1 MAVEKTRIT
10 ARNRIR
16 PSAHIEIVT
25 ENGFCITRACE
36 LKVSGS
42 DSASECHFIVG
53 IASAGIRSV
62 RVKFT
67 EAAIAMVQEQRQRS
81 IPLSLAN
88 SFWLHCA
95 ERHLAKYV
103 WENNECPP
111 DGVLTIDSL
120 SPRELLSAS
129 HWD

>member
-1 MAVEKTRIT
+1 MAVEKTRV
-10 ARNRIR
+10 AERNRIL
-16 PSAHIEIVT
+16 PSAYVEVVT

-53 IASAGIRSV
+53 ISSAGIRSV
-62 RVKFT
+62 RVRFT
-67 EAAIAMVQEQRQRS
+67 EAAIAMAQEQRRS
-81 IPLSLAN
+81 LTPLSLTN

-103 WENNECPP
+103 LENSECPP
-111 DGVLTIDSL
+111 DGLLTIDAL
-120 SPRELLSAS
+120 SP
-129 HWD
+129 

>member
-1 MAVEKTRIT
+1 MAIEKTRL
-10 ARNRIR
+10 ARRNWSR
-16 PSAHIEIVT
+16 PSVHIEVIT
-25 ENGFCITRACE
+25 DNGFCITRACE

-53 IASAGIRSV
+53 ISSAGIRSV
-62 RVKFT
+62 IVKFT
-67 EAAIAMVQEQRQRS
+67 EAAIAMAQQQRQS
-81 IPLSLAN
+81 LAPLSLTN

-111 DGVLTIDSL
+111 DGLLTIDSL
-120 SPRELLSAS
+120 TPRDLLSAS

>member
-25 ENGFCITRACE
+25 ENGFCITRARD

-67 EAAIAMVQEQRQRS
+67 EAAIAMAQRQGS
-81 IPLSLAN
+81 APLSLTN

-103 WENNECPP
+103 WEHNECPP
-111 DGVLTIDSL
+111 DGLLTIDSL
-120 SPRELLSAS
+120 SPKDLPSVS